1 MNPNLCRVVL
11 RPRGPLEVFDLSLR
25 LLRAHP
31 GVFAR
36 LTALL
41 VLPLA
46 LVLGL
51 GAWLTGGQLAWL
63 AAPVLVAPALQ
74 APFTLLGGRLLFAD
88 TFTVRQ
94 VLRELVSRPG
104 AFLAVPGW
112 IGLAQL
118 SGVAMCGFGWPLTLA
133 VAAFVTE
140 AALLERSP
148 AGKAMGRSLRLAG
161 FNPGIA
167 IAASMG
173 WAGLTVWG
181 AAVGEATGQAVVGS
195 ILQLGAPFGTA
206 TDGIVTPYLLAGA
219 LVIQPVYAVY
229 RLLLF
234 VDVRTRVDGWDL
246 QVGLRAA
253 GLAAS
258 EHGSATRAAE

>member
-25 LLRAHP
+25 LLQAHA

-36 LTALL
+36 LA
-41 VLPLA
+41 A
-46 LVLGL
+46 LVVGPFCLLFGL
-51 GAWLTGGQLAWL
+51 GAWLTDGHLAWL

-88 TFTVRQ
+88 TFDVRQ
-94 VLRELVSRPG
+94 VLRELAARPG
-104 AFLAVPGW
+104 ALLSVPAW
-112 IGLAQL
+112 SFLAQL
-118 SGVAMCGFGWPLTLA
+118 SGLAMCGFGWPITMA
-133 VAAFVTE
+133 VAAFVAE

-148 AGKAMGRSLRLAG
+148 AGRAMGRSLRLAG

-167 IAASMG
+167 IAASVG
-173 WAGLTVWG
+173 WAVLTAWG
-181 AAVGEATGQAVVGS
+181 AAVGEAVVAS
-195 ILQLGAPFGTA
+195 ILQLGEPFGKA
-206 TDGIVTPYLLAGA
+206 TNGLVTPYLLAGA
-219 LVIQPVYAVY
+219 LLIQPVYAVW

-258 EHGSATRAAE
+258 ERS

>member
-11 RPRGPLEVFDLSLR
+11 RPRGPLEVFDLALR

-41 VLPLA
+41 VTPLA
-46 LVLGL
+46 LLFGI
-51 GAWLTGGQLAWL
+51 GCWATGGHWAWL
-63 AAPVLVAPALQ
+63 AAPVIVAPAIQ

-88 TFTVRQ
+88 TFTVKQ
-94 VLRELVSRPG
+94 VLRELWSRPG
-104 AFLAVPGW
+104 ALLSVPAW
-112 IGLAQL
+112 TGLAQL
-118 SGVAMCGFGWPLTLA
+118 SGVAMCGLGWPITLA

-148 AGKAMGRSLRLAG
+148 AGKAMSRSLRLAG

-167 IAASMG
+167 LAASTG
-173 WAGLTVWG
+173 WVVLTVWG
-181 AAVGEATGQAVVGS
+181 GAVGEAFGQTVVGS
-195 ILQLGAPFGTA
+195 VLQLGEPFGRA
-206 TDGIVTPYLLAGA
+206 TGGLVTPYLLAGA
-219 LVIQPVYAVY
+219 LLIQPVYAVY

-258 EHGSATRAAE
+258 GARVAE